1 MVVLEFLMGWHKN
14 LGGERE
20 RERVRESKGGK
31 KWSWMS
37 NRHESWI
44 TRRLIGSATQRPFKR
59 HPERLYLVAKQP
71 YTRCLNSVGIIHA
84 RQHVF

>member
-37 NRHESWI
+37 NRH
-44 TRRLIGSATQRPFKR
+44 
-59 HPERLYLVAKQP
+59 
-71 YTRCLNSVGIIHA
+71 
-84 RQHVF
+84 